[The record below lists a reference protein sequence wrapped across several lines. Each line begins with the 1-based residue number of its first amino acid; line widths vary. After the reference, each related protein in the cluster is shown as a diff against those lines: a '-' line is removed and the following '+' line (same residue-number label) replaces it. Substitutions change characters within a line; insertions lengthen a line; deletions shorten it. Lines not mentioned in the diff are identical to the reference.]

1 MDYNIRIQKN
11 DIDISEFLLKNEQI
25 YYETFVE
32 NNGKQNVY
40 YDIFLTDLRILV
52 LGENSSVSIP
62 YSQIADIETYE
73 GGNNLNEQF
82 NDYREFGTGDYS
94 IVLRMNYHFEWVFTF
109 YLCNLE
115 RLVFYQKLI
124 SQWLK

>member
-11 DIDISEFLLKNEQI
+11 DIDINEFLIKDEQVH
-25 YYETFVE
+25 YETFVE
-32 NNGKQNVY
+32 NNGEQDSY
-40 YDIFLTDLRILV
+40 YDIFLTNFRILV
-52 LGENSSVSIP
+52 LGEDSSVSIP
-62 YSQIADIETYE
+62 FLQIADIETYE
-73 GGNNLNEQF
+73 GNNNLNEQF

-115 RLVFYQKLI
+115 RLVFYQKLV
-124 SQWLK
+124 SHWLT